1 MTPLMEMALAAL
13 AGLVLGAA
21 AAWYLAR
28 AGARGVYE
36 RGCAEARVHEATLT
50 ERLSGREQQ
59 LQDLRAALEERAAQV
74 HALQG
79 ENGELRSA
87 QSRLETALD
96 KERKAAAEKLALV
109 NEAQAKLS
117 DAFKALSADALQS
130 NNQQFLELAKATLE
144 RFQESAR
151 GDLDARRKAIDE
163 MVKPVRESLEKVDG
177 KIHELEKA
185 RVGAY
190 ESLSQQVRSL
200 LETQKELRSETSNL
214 VKALRSPVVRG
225 RWGEIQLRRVVEMA
239 GMVDHCDFYEQASAQ
254 GEDGRLQPDLV
265 VKLPGG
271 KNIVVDAKA
280 PLAAYLDALETEDE
294 GERRARLADHARQI
308 RQHVQALGKKS
319 YWDQFEPTPEFV
331 VLFLPGETFFSAALE
346 QDPTLIEFGVDQRVI
361 LATPTTL
368 IALLR
373 AVAYGWRQESLA
385 RNAQEISDLG
395 RELYKRL
402 SDMAGHWTRL
412 GKHLGGAVES
422 YNRAVGSLES
432 RVLVTGR
439 KFRELHAAP
448 AGVDIEAPAPVEA
461 QPRAVQAEEMQSAA
475 EPDSAPEERRV
486 ALLVAEEEG
495 DYGERR

>member
-1 MTPLMEMALAAL
+1 MWEMVIAAL
-13 AGLVLGAA
+13 AGLVVGAVG
-21 AAWYLAR
+21 AWYLGRAQAR
-28 AGARGVYE
+28 AAYE
-36 RGCAEARVHEATLT
+36 RGRAETGVQEATLR
-50 ERLSGREQQ
+50 ERLAGRDEQIQ
-59 LQDLRAALEERAAQV
+59 ALKAELAEREEARRSLQSEV
-74 HALQG
+74 TS
-79 ENGELRSA
+79 LRSE
-87 QSRLETALD
+87 QSRLETTLD
-96 KERKAAAEKLALV
+96 KERKAAEDKLALV
-109 NEAQAKLS
+109 NEAQVKLS
-117 DAFKALSADALQS
+117 DAFKALSSDALKS
-130 NNQQFLELAKATLE
+130 NNQQFLELAKSTLE
-144 RFQESAR
+144 KFQESAR
-151 GDLDARRKAIDE
+151 GDLDARRKAVDE
-163 MVKPVRESLEKVDG
+163 LVKPVRESLEKVDG
-177 KIHELEKA
+177 KINELEKA

-190 ESLSQQVRSL
+190 ESLQQQVRSL

-239 GMVDHCDFYEQASAQ
+239 GMVDHCDFFEQAGTT
-254 GEDGRLQPDLV
+254 GEDGRLKPDLV

-294 GERRARLADHARQI
+294 AERRAKLSDHARQI

-346 QDPTLIEFGVDQRVI
+346 QDPGLIEFGVDQRVI

-385 RNAQEISDLG
+385 RNAQAISDLG

-402 SDMAGHWTRL
+402 SDMAGHWAKL
-412 GKHLGGAVES
+412 GKNLGSAVES

-439 KFRELHAAP
+439 KFKDLHAAP
-448 AGVDIEAPAPVEA
+448 AGVEIETPTPVEA
-461 QPRAVQAEEMQSAA
+461 HPRSVQADEMQEGAA
-475 EPDSAPEERRV
+475 ESGEERRI
-486 ALLVAEEEG
+486 ALVVAEDG
-495 DYGERR
+495 AKYSER

>member
-1 MTPLMEMALAAL
+1 MWETAIAAAL
-13 AGLVLGAA
+13 AGFVIGGASV
-21 AAWYLAR
+21 WYLGR
-28 AGARGVYE
+28 AGTRAAYE
-36 RGCAEARVHEATLT
+36 RGRAETRVQEATLR
-50 ERLSGREQQ
+50 ERLAGREEQIQ
-59 LQDLRAALEERAAQV
+59 ALKAELGER
-74 HALQG
+74 
-79 ENGELRSA
+79 EGELRRLQSEA
-87 QSRLETALD
+87 MSLRTEQSRLETTLE
-96 KERKAAAEKLALV
+96 KERRAAQEKLALV
-109 NEAQAKLS
+109 DEAQTRLS
-117 DAFKALSADALQS
+117 DAFKALSSDALKS
-130 NNQQFLELAKATLE
+130 NNQQFLELAKSTLE
-144 RFQESAR
+144 KFQEGAR

-163 MVKPVRESLEKVDG
+163 LVKPVRESLEKVDG
-177 KIHELEKA
+177 KINDLEKA

-190 ESLSQQVRSL
+190 ESLQQQVRSL

-239 GMVDHCDFYEQASAQ
+239 GMVDHCDFFEQAAAT
-254 GEDGRLQPDLV
+254 GEDGRLKPDLV

-294 GERRARLADHARQI
+294 TERRTRLADHARQI
-308 RQHVQALGKKS
+308 RQHVQALGRKS

-346 QDPTLIEFGVDQRVI
+346 QDPGLIEAGVDQRVI

-402 SDMAGHWTRL
+402 SDMAGHWAKL
-412 GKHLGGAVES
+412 GKNLGSAVES

-439 KFRELHAAP
+439 KFRDLHSAP
-448 AGVDIEAPAPVEA
+448 AGVEIETPVPVEA
-461 QPRAVQAEEMQSAA
+461 HPRTVQADEMQENAA
-475 EPDSAPEERRV
+475 EPGQEERRV
-486 ALLVAEEEG
+486 ALMVAEDDAG
-495 DYGERR
+495 YDER